1 MVQKSGYAGYA
12 KKLSDSSKTG
22 IDMDTKVNKKTRL
35 QARYEEEIVP
45 AMMEK
50 FSYKN
55 KFQVPRIKK
64 ITVNM
69 GIGLAAHDDKIAEE
83 AEKELA
89 QLVGQKP
96 VITKS
101 KKAISNF
108 KTRIG
113 SPVGCAVV
121 LRKSM
126 MYEFLDRLINVALPR
141 IKDFRGVSSKS
152 FDKNGNY
159 SLGLKEHTIFPEL
172 DIDKVSKVKGM
183 TVTITMTPSKVE
195 ESFEVLKAF
204 GMPFAQK

>member
-1 MVQKSGYAGYA
+1 M
-12 KKLSDSSKTG
+12 DIKT
-22 IDMDTKVNKKTRL
+22 KEKPRL
-35 QARYEEEIVP
+35 QVKYQGEIVA
-45 AMMEK
+45 AMIDK

-55 KFQVPRIKK
+55 KLQVPRIKK

-69 GIGLAAHDDKIAEE
+69 GIGLAAHDNKIAED
-83 AEKELA
+83 AEKELS

-113 SPVGCAVV
+113 SSVGCAVIP
-121 LRKSM
+121 RRDR

-141 IKDFRGVSSKS
+141 IKDFRGVSPKS
-152 FDKNGNY
+152 FDNHGNY

-172 DIDKVSKVKGM
+172 DIDKVTKVKGM
-183 TVTITMTPSKVE
+183 TVTITMSQCKAAE
-195 ESFEVLKAF
+195 AYEVLRLF
-204 GMPFAQK
+204 GMPFAQR

>member
-1 MVQKSGYAGYA
+1 MDIKET
-12 KKLSDSSKTG
+12 KKP
-22 IDMDTKVNKKTRL
+22 RL
-35 QARYEEEIVP
+35 QTKYADEIVP
-45 AMMEK
+45 VMMDK
-50 FSYKN
+50 FLYKN

-69 GIGLAAHDDKIAEE
+69 GIGLAANEGKIAEE

-121 LRKSM
+121 LRRQK

-141 IKDFRGVSSKS
+141 IKDFRGVSGKS
-152 FDKNGNY
+152 FDKQGNY
-159 SLGLKEHTIFPEL
+159 SLGLREHTIFPEL
-172 DIDKVSKVKGM
+172 DIDRVTKVKGM
-183 TVTITMTPSKVE
+183 TVTITMTSSKVA
-195 ESFEVLKAF
+195 ESYEVLRLF

>member
-1 MVQKSGYAGYA
+1 MSMDIKER
-12 KKLSDSSKTG
+12 KKP
-22 IDMDTKVNKKTRL
+22 RL
-35 QARYEEEIVP
+35 QVRFENDIIP
-45 AMMEK
+45 DIMGR

-55 KFQVPRIKK
+55 KLQVPRIRK

-69 GIGLAAHDDKIAEE
+69 GIGLAAHDEKIAQD

-89 QLVGQKP
+89 QLTGQKP

-121 LRKSM
+121 LRRDR

-141 IKDFRGVSSKS
+141 IKDFRGISPRS
-152 FDKNGNY
+152 FDEQGNY

-172 DIDKVSKVKGM
+172 DIDKVTKVKGM
-183 TVTITMTPSKVE
+183 TVTITMASSKR
-195 ESFEVLKAF
+195 SASYEVLKLF

>member
-1 MVQKSGYAGYA
+1 M
-12 KKLSDSSKTG
+12 
-22 IDMDTKVNKKTRL
+22 DMDIKERKKPRL
-35 QARYEEEIVP
+35 QVKYEDEIVP
-45 AMMEK
+45 LMMEK

-55 KFQVPRIKK
+55 KFQVPHVKK

-69 GIGLAAHDDKIAEE
+69 GIGLAAHDDKIADD
-83 AEKELA
+83 AQKELA
-89 QLVGQKP
+89 QLTGQKP

-113 SPVGCAVV
+113 SSVGCAVV
-121 LRKSM
+121 LRKTR
-126 MYEFLDRLINVALPR
+126 MYEFLDRLINVGLPR

-172 DIDKVSKVKGM
+172 DIDKVTKVKGM
-183 TVTITMTPSKVE
+183 TVTITMTPSRVE
-195 ESFEVLKAF
+195 ESHEVLKAF
-204 GMPFAQK
+204 GMPFAQR

>member
-1 MVQKSGYAGYA
+1 MVRGEANLLEPGM
-12 KKLSDSSKTG
+12 
-22 IDMDTKVNKKTRL
+22 DMDIKEIKKPRL
-35 QARYEEEIVP
+35 QLKYADEIVP
-45 AMMEK
+45 VMMDK

-55 KFQVPRIKK
+55 RFQVPRIKK

-69 GIGLAAHDDKIAEE
+69 GIGLAANEGKIAED

-121 LRKSM
+121 LRRAK

-141 IKDFRGVSSKS
+141 IKDFRGVSPKS
-152 FDKNGNY
+152 FDKQGNY
-159 SLGLKEHTIFPEL
+159 SLGLREHTIFPEL
-172 DIDKVSKVKGM
+172 DVDRVTKVKGM
-183 TVTITMTPSKVE
+183 TVTITMTSSKVA
-195 ESFEVLKAF
+195 ESYEVLRLF

>member
-1 MVQKSGYAGYA
+1 LVRGEANLLEPGM
-12 KKLSDSSKTG
+12 
-22 IDMDTKVNKKTRL
+22 DMDIKEIKKPRL
-35 QARYEEEIVP
+35 QTKYADEIVP
-45 AMMEK
+45 AMMDK

-55 KFQVPRIKK
+55 RFQVPRIKK

-69 GIGLAAHDDKIAEE
+69 GIGLAANEGKIAED

-121 LRKSM
+121 LRRQK

-141 IKDFRGVSSKS
+141 IKDFRGVSGKS
-152 FDKNGNY
+152 FDKQGNY
-159 SLGLKEHTIFPEL
+159 SLGLREHTIFPEL
-172 DIDKVSKVKGM
+172 DVDRVTKVKGM
-183 TVTITMTPSKVE
+183 TVTITMTSSKVA
-195 ESFEVLKAF
+195 ESYEVLRLF

>member
-1 MVQKSGYAGYA
+1 MVRGEANLLEPGM
-12 KKLSDSSKTG
+12 
-22 IDMDTKVNKKTRL
+22 DMDIKEIKKPRL
-35 QARYEEEIVP
+35 QLKYADEIVP
-45 AMMEK
+45 VMMDK

-55 KFQVPRIKK
+55 RFQVPRIKK

-69 GIGLAAHDDKIAEE
+69 GIGLAANEGKIAED

-121 LRKSM
+121 LRRQK

-141 IKDFRGVSSKS
+141 IKDFRGVSGKS
-152 FDKNGNY
+152 FDKQGNY
-159 SLGLKEHTIFPEL
+159 SLGLREHTIFPEL
-172 DIDKVSKVKGM
+172 DIDRVTKVKGM
-183 TVTITMTPSKVE
+183 TVTITMTSSKVA
-195 ESFEVLKAF
+195 ESYEVLRLF

>member
-1 MVQKSGYAGYA
+1 MVRGEANLLEPGM
-12 KKLSDSSKTG
+12 
-22 IDMDTKVNKKTRL
+22 DMDIKEIKKPRL
-35 QARYEEEIVP
+35 QLKYADEIVP
-45 AMMEK
+45 VMMDK

-55 KFQVPRIKK
+55 RFQVPRIKK

-69 GIGLAAHDDKIAEE
+69 GIGLAANEGKIAED

-121 LRKSM
+121 LRRGK

-141 IKDFRGVSSKS
+141 IKDFRGVSPKS
-152 FDKNGNY
+152 FDKQGNY
-159 SLGLKEHTIFPEL
+159 SLGLREHTIFPEL
-172 DIDKVSKVKGM
+172 DVDRVTKVKGM
-183 TVTITMTPSKVE
+183 TVTITMTPSKVA
-195 ESFEVLKAF
+195 ESYEVLRLF

>member
-1 MVQKSGYAGYA
+1 LVRGEANLLEPGM
-12 KKLSDSSKTG
+12 
-22 IDMDTKVNKKTRL
+22 DMDIKEIKKPRL
-35 QARYEEEIVP
+35 QLKYADEIVP
-45 AMMEK
+45 VMMDK

-55 KFQVPRIKK
+55 RFQVPRIKK

-69 GIGLAAHDDKIAEE
+69 GIGLAANEGKIAED

-121 LRKSM
+121 LRRQK

-141 IKDFRGVSSKS
+141 IKDFRGVSGKS
-152 FDKNGNY
+152 FDKQGNY
-159 SLGLKEHTIFPEL
+159 SLGLREHTIFPEL
-172 DIDKVSKVKGM
+172 DIDRVTKVKGM
-183 TVTITMTPSKVE
+183 TVTITMTSSKVA
-195 ESFEVLKAF
+195 ESYEVLRLF